1 MGILRSI
8 KIMMIAVL
16 FTSSTTQAN
25 EALLSHLHHV
35 SQAMSALYMHG
46 LSEGNEKYQK
56 EFEQYK
62 YNALISLKTYFS
74 QGGPDSSDLLKRWQA
89 LSGNLNL
96 KYSEDFG
103 WDLSPY
109 PLVRFELRS
118 YHSDIYKLME
128 KNKDNY
134 TSYDQKLKL
143 AKTQIEAVSARFYD
157 IASTYDGAESLSNA
171 DFDKLNS
178 KLVSQEV
185 KGTLD
190 NLTNEAPDSVSQG
203 NLKSI
208 KFKWEFVEESVT
220 DHQNQSAYF
229 LVYATKNNINNAF
242 KGILTKAN

>member
-1 MGILRSI
+1 MGLLRSI
-8 KIMMIAVL
+8 KIMMVSVL

-25 EALLSHLHHV
+25 EALLNHLHHV

-74 QGGPDSSDLLKRWQA
+74 QGGPDSSDLLKRWQE

-118 YHSDIYKLME
+118 YHSDIYRLME

-134 TSYDQKLKL
+134 TSYGLRVKL

-185 KGTLD
+185 KGNLD
-190 NLTNEAPDSVSQG
+190 QLTTEAPDESSLS

-208 KFKWEFVEESVT
+208 KLKWEFVEESVI

-242 KGILTKAN
+242 KGILAKTN